1 MTTLKVTTTANETV
15 KLLFANIYGFAPLTI
30 QNNGTFYW
38 ADQIGF
44 SLVGK
49 FIIKNGL
56 YNGK

>member
-1 MTTLKVTTTANETV
+1 MKSLKITSTADKTV
-15 KLLFANIYGFAPLTI
+15 SSLFNKIYGYNPSTI
-30 QNNGTFYW
+30 ENNGNFYW
-38 ADQIGF
+38 ADQVGF